1 MIQRHPPGV
10 LVTHHVDFQGPKDPA
25 GLEPGSGCLPVS
37 IRGCNLEE
45 KQTPFSH
52 DRSNHGI
59 IERSPIEEGPN
70 LDLQLCI
77 PRSGWIVVVG
87 GQVEAIFHTET
98 HSKVVAPVELD
109 RESTIEGKV
118 EARQVYIER
127 NIKPFSKAYAS

>member
-1 MIQRHPPGV
+1 MIQRHPAGV

-25 GLEPGSGCLPVS
+25 GLKPGSGCLPVS
-37 IRGCNLEE
+37 IRGRNLEE

-52 DRSNHGI
+52 DGSDHRI
-59 IERSPIEEGPN
+59 IERGPVEEGPD

-77 PRSGWIVVVG
+77 PRSGRIVVVG

-109 RESTIEGKV
+109 RESTIEGKI
-118 EARQVYIER
+118 EARQVHIER
-127 NIKPFSKAYAS
+127 NI